1 MFPATPKPCAATL
14 CSFPKTAIESAKSSR
29 SICSPTRSILSAW
42 CFWKRKKCN
51 FIRQR
56 GVVIINRY
64 SKLFSLL
71 GTHHNVNIPSFLEAL
86 VSFLEH
92 LPQNAQSAAEQW
104 ANYGW
109 APNFPWAKGA
119 DFIGALLAP
128 NSQEAADEKM
138 LSILDH
144 EKQLVLFQE
153 IEALATRNNGNVK
166 TLSDAIGCFQ
176 AGFYTACSLSL
187 FALIDGCLIVKQ
199 PRGEG
204 RNNRRQLTEKV
215 MKNIKKPKIIKYL
228 VPFNALIMATKNF
241 FDDADDFNPEKEG
254 GLNRNFASH
263 GMNQYNP
270 TRTDCLKLFVLLYN
284 FYFLI
289 DAKLLRWNG
298 ATFEYTTPENP
309 AQA

>member
-1 MFPATPKPCAATL
+1 M
-14 CSFPKTAIESAKSSR
+14 E
-29 SICSPTRSILSAW
+29 
-42 CFWKRKKCN
+42 
-51 FIRQR
+51 Q
-56 GVVIINRY
+56 
-64 SKLFSLL
+64 
-71 GTHHNVNIPSFLEAL
+71 
-86 VSFLEH
+86 

-109 APNFPWAKGA
+109 APNFPWSKGA
-119 DFIGALLAP
+119 DFINALLAP
-128 NSQEAADEKM
+128 NSQEAADEKI

-153 IEALATRNNGNVK
+153 IEALATRNNGNIT
-166 TLSDAIGCFQ
+166 TLSDAIGCYQ

-204 RNNRRQLTEKV
+204 RNQRRKLTENV
-215 MKNIKKPKIIKYL
+215 MKNIKKPEIMQYF
-228 VPFNALIMATKNF
+228 VPLNALVIATKNF
-241 FDDADDFNPEKEG
+241 FDDADDFNPEKED

-289 DAKLLRWNG
+289 DAKILRWNG
-298 ATFEYTTPENP
+298 KTFEYTIPEDSVQP
-309 AQA
+309 